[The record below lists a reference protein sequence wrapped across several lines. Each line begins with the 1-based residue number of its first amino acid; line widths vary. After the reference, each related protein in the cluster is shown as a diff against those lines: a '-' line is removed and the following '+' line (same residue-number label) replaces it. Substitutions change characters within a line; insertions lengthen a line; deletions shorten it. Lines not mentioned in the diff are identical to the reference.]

1 MSEEAV
7 NAIHLRSTQARNMIL
22 IDYEPL
28 SSLLGCKVKH
38 FVEFYIEKVK
48 KECI

>member
-7 NAIHLRSTQARNMIL
+7 NAIHLRSIQVRDKIL

-28 SSLLGCKVKH
+28 SRLYGCKVKH
-38 FVEFYIEKVK
+38 FVEFYLEKARR
-48 KECI
+48 ECI